1 VINRIIAPAKEGKEF
16 RGGGTGTV
24 SLSALQGA
32 AGRSKPQ
39 EDTQTIL
46 DLLHGVLRYS
56 TTLPPEPFL
65 GHRTYVLTLNEAVRH
80 QTSFRRSYLDMPAY
94 SSFGAC
100 DGDGDDEFG
109 RAAIEKIHGQDEGGP
124 GTGLLTSDGGI
135 EIPYISPRWL

>member
-1 VINRIIAPAKEGKEF
+1 MK
-16 RGGGTGTV
+16 
-24 SLSALQGA
+24 LSAT
-32 AGRSKPQ
+32 R
-39 EDTQTIL
+39 
-46 DLLHGVLRYS
+46 
-56 TTLPPEPFL
+56 PPSGGL
-65 GHRTYVLTLNEAVRH
+65 MWTC
-80 QTSFRRSYLDMPAY
+80 QY